1 MRFPQSAALAAVLLV
16 GAAAT
21 AGAQNPAPD
30 TVAAPGPVLTL
41 EEAQALARRNNPL
54 HQQTVNNRST
64 AVAGRRAAY
73 ASLLPSADAQF
84 ATQYRQGGQT
94 VFQGQSFGATSD
106 VRNSSYDIGVNYTL
120 NMSKLIAPRVAQ
132 ANVEAADA
140 DIAGSQELLRA
151 SVTQQYL
158 TVLASE
164 ARAALADTLLA
175 NTRVQ
180 VELARARAAAGAATQ
195 LDVSR
200 AEVAHGQQQVAS
212 IQAHNTVEIDKLR
225 LFERMGVPQPADVQ
239 LSSRFTVAPPT
250 FTLDSVITLAHR
262 RNPVVEAFRE
272 RSKVATLRLRQAQS
286 LYMPSLSVSTGWGG
300 YTSSYTDMNSILA
313 GQQADFAGA
322 RQNCLD
328 TQVIRANAGLTSD
341 PSACDRFNWTPQL
354 ESAFRAENDRYPF
367 DFTKNPWSISAAVSI
382 PIFNGYQREQTIQEA
397 AASRADARYE
407 VRAQEL
413 RLRADVT
420 SAYLTLTTAQRTV
433 ALQEQ
438 NAAAARQQLTL
449 TEERYRVG
457 AATFVDLADARATFE
472 RAESERITA
481 IYDFHR
487 AFAALESAVGRPL
500 R

>member
-1 MRFPQSAALAAVLLV
+1 MRFSQSAALAAVLLV

-41 EEAQALARRNNPL
+41 EEAQALARRNNPA
-54 HQQTVNNRST
+54 HQQVVNNRST

-73 ASLLPSADAQF
+73 ASLLPSADASF
-84 ATQYRQGGQT
+84 STQYRQGGQT

-106 VRNSSYDIGVNYTL
+106 VRNSSYDIGLNYTL
-120 NMSKLIAPRVAQ
+120 NASKLIAPRVAQ
-132 ANVEAADA
+132 ATVEAAEA
-140 DIAGSQELLRA
+140 DIVGSQETLRA
-151 SVTQQYL
+151 GVTQQYL
-158 TVLASE
+158 TVLAAE

-175 NTRVQ
+175 NTQVQ

-212 IQAHNTVEIDKLR
+212 IQARNTVEIEKLR

-239 LSSRFTVAPPT
+239 LSSRFTVTPPA
-250 FTLDSVITLAHR
+250 FTLDSVLNLAQR
-262 RNPVVEAFRE
+262 RNPTLEAFRE
-272 RSKVATLRLRQAQS
+272 RSKVASLRVRQAQS
-286 LYMPSLSVSTGWGG
+286 AYTPSLNVSTGWGG
-300 YTSSYTDMNSILA
+300 YTSQSTDINSVIA
-313 GQQADFAGA
+313 GTQAQFAA
-322 RQNCLD
+322 QRQGCLD
-328 TQVIRANAGLTSD
+328 EQQIRAASGLSSN
-341 PSACDRFNWTPQL
+341 PAACDQYIWSDSYASQIR
-354 ESAFRAENDRYPF
+354 SENDKYPF
-367 DFTKNPWSISAAVSI
+367 AFTKNPWSINASISI
-382 PIFNGYQREQTIQEA
+382 PIFNGYQREQNIQEA
-397 AASRADARYE
+397 AAGRADARYE

-413 RLRADVT
+413 RLRAEVT
-420 SAYLTLTTAQRTV
+420 SAYLTMTTAQRTV